1 MRLRLTALA
10 LLALLVLAACTDD
23 GIGGTT
29 TSDPSSVPTDPVETR
44 VAINNFDFT
53 PGELLVATGTTVEW
67 QNRAEGTPH
76 TATAD
81 DGTWD
86 SGSIAAGGSFSFT
99 FIEPGTYEYICTIH
113 PSMTGTV
120 IVEG

>member
-1 MRLRLTALA
+1 MRRRLIPLA
-10 LLALLVLAACTDD
+10 LLALLLLGACTDD

-53 PGELLVATGTTVEW
+53 PGELLVRAGTTVEW

-76 TATAD
+76 TTTSG

-86 SGSIAAGGSFSFT
+86 SGRLGAGGSFSFT
-99 FIEPGTYEYICTIH
+99 FTEPGTYDYVCTIH